1 MHLCM
6 QPLKSV
12 VKWKTKTSEI
22 RAADVLKLC
31 YQGQFNLIIRLENIL
46 KTSWRCLEYVFVRR
60 LEYILKT
67 PWRRFSKTSWKC
79 LEDVLKTSKRRLEDV
94 LQDVLTTSWRRM
106 TKMNILVLIKTS
118 SSRAVL
124 QKRWSYKFRKIHK
137 KASKKRLRHRFFLAN
152 SARFL
157 IISFLKNSSDSC
169 LCINTPSVYC
179 RTTTFRLFKS
189 NVIHIFGLSIF
200 SA

>member
-79 LEDVLKTSKRRLEDV
+79 LEEVLKTFCK
-94 LQDVLTTSWRRM
+94 TSWRRLEGVWPRW
-106 TKMNILVLIKTS
+106 IYWSWSRRLRPVLFCRKGDLTS
-118 SSRAVL
+118 FAKFTRKH
-124 QKRWSYKFRKIHK
+124 QKRGSGTD
-137 KASKKRLRHRFFLAN
+137 FFL
-152 SARFL
+152 RIL
-157 IISFLKNSSDSC
+157 QD
-169 LCINTPSVYC
+169 
-179 RTTTFRLFKS
+179 
-189 NVIHIFGLSIF
+189 F
-200 SA
+200 S